1 MKMEQI
7 VKDGKAV
14 GIKRVF
20 KAGDKAYEQIGD
32 YICLE
37 KKAIKK
43 DYEDLVEKVLQ
54 QTFKFIKE
62 SGKVWDLEG
71 SQFVAKTREDYENN
85 LKELQSIGMKL
96 DIEEEI
102 KKFEREYKLGTLGFK
117 VVISR
122 IVEEG
127 ENV

>member
-1 MKMEQI
+1 MKMERI
-7 VKDGKAV
+7 IKDGKMV
-14 GIKRVF
+14 GIRKVF
-20 KAGDKAYEQIGD
+20 EAGDKFYEQMGD

-37 KKAIKK
+37 KEAIKK

-85 LKELQSIGMKL
+85 LKEMQSIGMKL
-96 DIEEEI
+96 DIEEEM
-102 KKFEREYKLGTLGFK
+102 KKFESEYKLGTLGFK
-117 VVISR
+117 IVLSR
-122 IVEEG
+122 ILEEG
-127 ENV
+127 ENL